1 MIEFSIVDWAAWAPG
16 LSERSQWLGWADAP
30 YPPVGE
36 DTPALAEIPAMQR
49 RRIERLGR
57 MAIQA
62 ACWCEDGQGADNQV
76 PLVFASRHGDVAR
89 SMELL
94 GALASDQPLSPTG
107 FGLSVHNAIAA
118 LYSIARGHRGNYLAL
133 AAGQATVETACLEAA
148 GLLADGAREVRVVVY
163 ESRLPENHHRAI
175 VHRAVKRRARD
186 HQLVGECHGEAHVDA
201 VVQVAEHAAGGGAVD
216 QHAIAVASEER
227 RNDERLPVDDEAD
240 VAHERFVQNGVDGG
254 AVVGAA
260 LGE

>member
-16 LSERSQWLGWADAP
+16 LSERSQWLGWAGAP
-30 YPPVGE
+30 YLPQGE

-57 MAIQA
+57 MAIQT
-62 ACWCEDGQGADNQV
+62 ACWCEDGQGADSQV

-89 SMELL
+89 SMDLL

-133 AAGQATVETACLEAA
+133 AAGQATVEAACLEAA

-163 ESRLPENHHRAI
+163 ESPLPEIYATFADEPDPFFAWCWRLTAPTAGQPVLSLQWDAAPATADTAPGTLPHALDLHRFLLSGAPALEH
-175 VHRAVKRRARD
+175 VAQGQRWRWGRR
-186 HQLVGECHGEAHVDA
+186 G
-201 VVQVAEHAAGGGAVD
+201 
-216 QHAIAVASEER
+216 
-227 RNDERLPVDDEAD
+227 
-240 VAHERFVQNGVDGG
+240 
-254 AVVGAA
+254 
-260 LGE
+260 